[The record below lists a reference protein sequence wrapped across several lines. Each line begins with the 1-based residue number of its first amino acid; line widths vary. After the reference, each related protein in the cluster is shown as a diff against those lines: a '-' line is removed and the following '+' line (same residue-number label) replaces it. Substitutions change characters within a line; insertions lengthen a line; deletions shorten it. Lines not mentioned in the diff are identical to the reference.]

1 MIANIFYVMGK
12 SSSGKDSI
20 FKKIQE
26 EAPNLQTIVPYTTR
40 PIREDETEGVEY
52 FFVSESELSSM
63 VREDKVVEVRSYE
76 TVHGVWR
83 YFTVDD
89 GQIDLE
95 NDNYYLMIG
104 TLESYDRIRKYYGNT
119 KVIPVYI
126 EVEDGERLERA
137 LKRERAQKTPKYDE
151 MCRRFMADNKDFS
164 DENILECGIKKR
176 YINDDR
182 DRCAKEIAE
191 MIKAQM

>member
-1 MIANIFYVMGK
+1 MGKIFYVMGK

-26 EAPNLQTIVPYTTR
+26 EAPNLQTIVPYTTS

>member
-1 MIANIFYVMGK
+1 MGKIFYVMGK

-164 DENILECGIKKR
+164 DENILECGKKR

>member
-1 MIANIFYVMGK
+1 MGKIFYVMGK

-20 FKKIQE
+20 YKGIKKE
-26 EAPNLQTIVPYTTR
+26 VPNLQTIVPYTTR

-119 KVIPVYI
+119 KVIPIYI

-151 MCRRFMADNKDFS
+151 LCRRFMADNKDFS

-191 MIKAQM
+191 TIKAQM

>member
-1 MIANIFYVMGK
+1 MGKIFYVMGK

-151 MCRRFMADNKDFS
+151 MCRRFMADNKDFF

>member
-1 MIANIFYVMGK
+1 MRKGVKY
-12 SSSGKDSI
+12 GKDI
-20 FKKIQE
+20 LCNGE
-26 EAPNLQTIVPYTTR
+26 EFIRKRIVPYTTR

>member
-1 MIANIFYVMGK
+1 MGKIFYVMGK

-40 PIREDETEGVEY
+40 PIREDETGGVEY

>member
-1 MIANIFYVMGK
+1 MGKIFYVMGK

-176 YINDDR
+176 YINDEDR
-182 DRCAKEIAE
+182 KSVV
-191 MIKAQM
+191 

>member
-1 MIANIFYVMGK
+1 MGKIFYVMGK

>member
-1 MIANIFYVMGK
+1 MGKIFYVMGK

-76 TVHGVWR
+76 TVHGVWS

>member
-1 MIANIFYVMGK
+1 MGKIFYVMGK

-137 LKRERAQKTPKYDE
+137 LKRESAQKTPKYDE

>member
-1 MIANIFYVMGK
+1 MGKIFYVMGK

-137 LKRERAQKTPKYDE
+137 LKREKAQKTPKYDE

>member
-1 MIANIFYVMGK
+1 MGKIFYVMGK

-191 MIKAQM
+191 MIFKK